1 LARGGGDG
9 KAEAVIE
16 SDSYVQS
23 VVEEAKA
30 RELLDTLAQIKA
42 Q

>member
-16 SDSYVQS
+16 SDSYDGKA
-23 VVEEAKA
+23 EAVIESDSYTETPL
-30 RELLDTLAQIKA
+30 RRG
-42 Q
+42 